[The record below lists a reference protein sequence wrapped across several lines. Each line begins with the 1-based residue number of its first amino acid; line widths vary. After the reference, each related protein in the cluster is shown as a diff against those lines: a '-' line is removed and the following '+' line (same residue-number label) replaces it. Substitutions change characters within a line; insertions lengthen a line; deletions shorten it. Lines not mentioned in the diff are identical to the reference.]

1 MTPPPSPKEID
12 FQGVNV
18 KVSYLQLKKKTRN
31 AYFWLFLDNIITD
44 KEETTPNPCSDQ
56 LSGSWIPRLWW
67 QISGDIFYFYW
78 AKKGV
83 IFGFL

>member
-1 MTPPPSPKEID
+1 MLRAFVIGFLKNDPPPPSPQEID

-44 KEETTPNPCSDQ
+44 KEETKPNSCSD
-56 LSGSWIPRLWW
+56 S
-67 QISGDIFYFYW
+67 
-78 AKKGV
+78 
-83 IFGFL
+83 